1 MRYLFNQ
8 GNEMKVY
15 IRILRIQKLIR
26 KYNIPFLI
34 NINDF
39 HRDKLH
45 ITSELLFESLARFN
59 EQTSIFCHFAFGTEK
74 DLLDGTLFS
83 SEDMYSNFA
92 SDISSMA
99 AEGCYFDT
107 AGYYLCIGSEHITQS
122 DFQFVLHEFSFNTY
136 QSEAYPSHILIEFLE
151 DGYEQ
156 YSFDEWV
163 LSYYE
168 IIIRLAA
175 MIREKTKGNQV

>member
-1 MRYLFNQ
+1 MGRYLAQ
-8 GNEMKVY
+8 KTC
-15 IRILRIQKLIR
+15 IRILLQILVLW
-26 KYNIPFLI
+26 Y
-34 NINDF
+34 
-39 HRDKLH
+39 
-45 ITSELLFESLARFN
+45 
-59 EQTSIFCHFAFGTEK
+59 
-74 DLLDGTLFS
+74 
-83 SEDMYSNFA
+83 
-92 SDISSMA
+92 